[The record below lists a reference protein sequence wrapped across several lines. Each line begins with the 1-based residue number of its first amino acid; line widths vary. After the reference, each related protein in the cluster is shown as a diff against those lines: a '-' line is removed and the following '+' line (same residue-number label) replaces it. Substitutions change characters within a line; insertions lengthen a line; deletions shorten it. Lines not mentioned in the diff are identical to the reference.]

1 MNWAAILR
9 TGLAIGLM
17 PETLWRL
24 SLVEWR
30 ALTGPL
36 AATVPLDRAG
46 LEALRQRFPDNSD
59 KEAER

>member
-9 TGLAIGLM
+9 TGLALGLM
-17 PETLWRL
+17 PDALWRL

-30 ALTGPL
+30 ALTAASGPP
-36 AATVPLDRAG
+36 PLDRAG
-46 LEALRQRFPDNSD
+46 LDALRARFPDNSG